1 MKKTLKEKLEI
12 VKEHVVKHVPLSEIK
27 RKYQIDTDHLKYF
40 VNLYKLYGEKPFLD
54 TVERRK
60 YSREMKLKAIGE
72 VLNKKKS
79 RKAVALELMLTDPK
93 IVDDW
98 VEKYLKEG
106 ESSIK
111 DTYSRNHY
119 LKHEEMLEKKAYKS
133 LKERLNYLEAENE
146 YLKKLL
152 PLILKKSKQSKK
164 KQ

>member
-1 MKKTLKEKLEI
+1 MKRTLKEKLEI

-72 VLNKKKS
+72 VLNK
-79 RKAVALELMLTDPK
+79 
-93 IVDDW
+93 
-98 VEKYLKEG
+98 
-106 ESSIK
+106 SSIK

>member
-1 MKKTLKEKLEI
+1 MKRTLKEKLEI

-79 RKAVALELMLTDPK
+79 RKTVALELMLTDPK

-119 LKHEEMLEKKAYKS
+119 LKHEEMLEK
-133 LKERLNYLEAENE
+133 RLI
-146 YLKKLL
+146 KV
-152 PLILKKSKQSKK
+152 
-164 KQ
+164 